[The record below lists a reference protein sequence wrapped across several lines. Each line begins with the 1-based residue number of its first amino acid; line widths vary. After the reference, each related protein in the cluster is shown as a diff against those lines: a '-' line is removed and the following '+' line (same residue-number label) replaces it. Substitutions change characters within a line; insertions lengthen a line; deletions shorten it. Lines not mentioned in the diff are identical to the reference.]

1 MAGLGASSA
10 GNPNAE
16 APALAVHK
24 AQSTRARQVT
34 SRALLYCL
42 LIVIA
47 VTFLLPIA
55 WMLSS
60 SLKYDAQVYTIPPSF
75 IPQPVRLA
83 NYPEALAYLPWGTY
97 LYNTMVRYALP
108 SVVGVLLSCS
118 VVAYG
123 FSRLQWR
130 GRDVLFFVCIAT
142 MMIPYQVTMIPLF
155 ILYKRLGWVNTYL
168 PLTVIAFFGSPY
180 LIFLFRQFFL
190 GIPSELSDA
199 ARIDGCSEMGILV
212 RIIVPLAKPAYAVAA
227 LFQFMYVWHDYLGPL
242 IYLSKKD
249 LRVVAI
255 GLAFMRDQLFF
266 RAAQGQSY
274 PYLMAMASVFAVPI
288 ILLFFLAQRT
298 FIEGVAL
305 TGLKG

>member
-1 MAGLGASSA
+1 VAGRVLRYTG
-10 GNPNAE
+10 
-16 APALAVHK
+16 LI
-24 AQSTRARQVT
+24 
-34 SRALLYCL
+34 LLSL
-42 LIVIA
+42 S
-47 VTFLLPIA
+47 FLLPII

-60 SLKYDAQVYTIPPSF
+60 SLKYDAQVYTIPPSL
-75 IPQPVRLA
+75 IPQPVRWA
-83 NYPEALAYLPWGTY
+83 NYPEALAYLPWATY
-97 LYNTMVRYALP
+97 TYNTLIRYALP
-108 SVVGVLLSCS
+108 SVVGVLISCS
-118 VVAYG
+118 LVAYG
-123 FSRLQWR
+123 FSRIQWR
-130 GRDVLFFVCIAT
+130 GRDVFFFICIAT

-155 ILYKRLGWVNTYL
+155 IVYKKLGWVNTYL

-180 LIFLFRQFFL
+180 LIFMFRQFFL

-199 ARIDGCSEMGILV
+199 ARIDGCSELGILV
-212 RIIVPLAKPAYAVAA
+212 RVVVPLAKPAYAVAA
-227 LFQFMYVWHDYLGPL
+227 LFQFLYVWHDYLGPL

-274 PYLMAMASVFAVPI
+274 PYLMAMASVFAIPI